1 MASYKDILSHD
12 IWNAKRDHVEYP
24 SQDEIRLTYDR
35 ARMLCRE
42 SGITVEDVVEIKPRF
57 CDFHK
62 NILCAR
68 DMATVVILTIHWN
81 LCIGTIG
88 KYARSRPDLA
98 PLLKKLEKFDACGEY
113 LLTEAGHG
121 LDARN
126 LETTAT
132 LQADGSIDLHT
143 PSPAAA
149 KSMPPTSPW
158 AGVPRVAV
166 VFARLIAGGMDCGVK
181 PFIVQ
186 LTTSTGMCPGVTS
199 KLLPKRNG
207 SKVLDHSI
215 TTFNHVRLSKAALL
229 GSPARPKDDRAAFLN
244 HIWRVSVGTLVL
256 SQLNIPLMRQ
266 SAYIVGRYSARRH
279 VAGGTKPGERVP
291 ILSFATQYRPILGA
305 LAQAA
310 VYEAFAREAVARFK
324 DASLPATVRHAI
336 ATCYKAGITPAAQ
349 SAINELADRC
359 GWQGLY
365 THNQV
370 IELGMTVRGN
380 SIAEGD
386 YLVLCIRLASEI
398 LLNRYA
404 LPGPRLP
411 SSPLARHEA
420 GVWREARETLAS
432 LGPGG
437 HRGAAFNAHLLPRC
451 HALVAATAHRM
462 AYEAVACPLSLSP
475 PLSPLSSP
483 TTGRRT
489 ETKEKVME
497 VVPPELLRLFESTCV
512 LADAGWYVE
521 AEGARRA
528 DLLARQARDAEAAL
542 PLLDGLLRDTGA
554 ADWTTTAVIA
564 EEGRWEDFVA
574 GLPAF
579 GETESESAAAVWH
592 TEPVMDDGGRWE
604 RSPALE
610 RSRL

>member
-12 IWNAKRDHVEYP
+12 IWNSKRDHIEYP

-132 LQADGSIDLHT
+132 LQPDGSIDLHT

-186 LTTSTGMCPGVTS
+186 LTTATGMCPGVTS

-215 TTFNHVRLSKAALL
+215 TSFNHVRLSKAALL

-244 HIWRVSVGTLVL
+244 HIWRVSVGTLIL

-266 SAYIVGRYSARRH
+266 SAYIVGKYSARRH
-279 VAGGTKPGERVP
+279 VAGGGKPGSRVP
-291 ILSFATQYRPILGA
+291 IISFATQYRPILGA
-305 LAQAA
+305 LAQAS
-310 VYEAFAREAVARFK
+310 VYEAFAHEAVARFK

-386 YLVLCIRLASEI
+386 YLVLCIRKPSIRNPPEPV
-398 LLNRYA
+398 
-404 LPGPRLP
+404 LPPGTATAGL
-411 SSPLARHEA
+411 PLARHEA
-420 GVWREARETLAS
+420 GVWREARETLAA
-432 LGPGG
+432 LGPGA
-437 HRGAAFNAHLLPRC
+437 HRGPAFNAHLLPRC

-462 AYEAVACPLSLSP
+462 AYEAVASP
-475 PLSPLSSP
+475 IS
-483 TTGRRT
+483 TNAVR
-489 ETKEKVME
+489 VA
-497 VVPPELLRLFESTCV
+497 PELLRLFESTCV
-512 LADAGWYVE
+512 LGDAAWYVE
-521 AEGARRA
+521 FEGARRA

-542 PLLDGLLRDTGA
+542 PLLPQLLRETGA
-554 ADWTTTAVIA
+554 AEWTTTAIIA

-574 GLPAF
+574 GLPVF
-579 GETESESAAAVWH
+579 GAEGSESETAGTGGAWH